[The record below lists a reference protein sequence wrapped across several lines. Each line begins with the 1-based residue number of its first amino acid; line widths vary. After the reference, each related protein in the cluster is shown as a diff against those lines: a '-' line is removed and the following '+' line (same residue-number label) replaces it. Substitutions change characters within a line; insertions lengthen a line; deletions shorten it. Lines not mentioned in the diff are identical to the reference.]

1 MAFKRCDRRLRQLR
15 VMDNRE
21 SFLQN
26 NCVTRQRFGQ
36 TLAGVMFTLGFILVF
51 AVLPGLA
58 QSASTGQLRGTVRD
72 PQGAVVTGATV
83 TLTEQATGSK
93 REATTS
99 GNGDYVFTLLPPG
112 KYRLEVRSSGFKTS
126 VTENITVN
134 ITGVTT
140 SDVSLE
146 IGEAA
151 SEVINVSG
159 EAPLIQADSAAHGR
173 VVDERNI
180 RQLPLPTRNFQQL
193 LALSAGAAS
202 NIFNTSEVGRGDT
215 AINVNGQ
222 RTTSNSI
229 LINGIDVNSIGTGSF
244 ANLAVPAT
252 DTLQEFIVQT
262 SQYDASAGR
271 NVGGVVAAIT
281 KSGTNEFHGNAYFFL
296 RDQAL
301 NANNFFL
308 KRGGI
313 PRQANNRKQYGGT
326 IGGPIVK
333 NRLFFFGSYQGTRET
348 NGTSTNNSIAPFN
361 PAPDLT
367 DDRSLAAIRAVALSR
382 APGFAAFINS
392 AAFATSP
399 QVRLL
404 QARYP
409 NGEFLIPSGNGRT
422 TGVRVAESTF
432 REEQFNT
439 NGDWQ
444 INDNNRVS
452 GKFFFANNTVQQGL
466 FRQFGGG
473 NALQLPGYPVD
484 AITNNRVT
492 TASWTSII
500 TPTLINE
507 FRFGYNRLITEG
519 KPTEPFR
526 AADFGINSP
535 SSARFPG
542 LPGFVF
548 ANMFSVG
555 PATTSDSFNTTE
567 GWTFNNTL
575 SLTAGAH
582 SMKFGGEVR
591 PYRQRVFFNVGARG
605 LLQFTG
611 GFANAAGLGAFAA
624 LGIPPGSVNRA
635 PQFLPTLPFTEFL
648 ITGVNPGL
656 SSVAGG
662 LTSPFLSVISPGGA
676 KRDFRANDF
685 TLFFQD
691 DWKVNSRL
699 TLNLGLRYDYFGP
712 FYEVD
717 GLMATFDE
725 AVARSAVGV
734 GANGV
739 SNLAGTFAGFFVPSN
754 NRVGLPGIT
763 RDSRRGFTESDW
775 NNFAPRIGLAF
786 KPLSTDR
793 FVVRAGYGFYYDRF
807 NARTVIN
814 SSFSFPVFPLV
825 PFFPAVA
832 GGGFANPFAPI
843 PSAQG
848 PIDTGNPSFFPGT
861 SCTGAP
867 GANRGLPF
875 CLGGRQVAVQGI
887 YPGRNLRTPYVQQ
900 YSLGFQWE
908 FIKDTQL
915 EVSYVGSQTRK
926 LQRFKNVNQPFAPNG
941 TVSPFGTI
949 LSQIT
954 QPGLNSFSV
963 TVQETSAVASY
974 NSLQATVTRRLS
986 KGLQALVSYTW
997 AHAID
1002 EYSGQLSSLGTS
1014 DVSPD
1019 FGDQAT
1025 FRGNRATAD
1034 FDRRQR
1040 LVVSFVY
1047 DLPKLYDGDNFA
1059 LKALANNWQLS
1070 GVSIVQTGLPFTI
1083 ASSTGLSDGARA
1095 SYAPAGQGNGSLS
1108 GDVRRRL
1115 DRYFDASRFVPSTG
1129 VGNFG
1134 TVGRNTLRGPAQ
1146 CNTDFSVVKFLVF
1159 RERYRAEFRTEF
1171 FNIFNQ
1177 TNFANPG
1184 NVVGTPN
1191 FGRILEATTGPR
1203 IVQFA
1208 FKFAF

>member
-1 MAFKRCDRRLRQLR
+1 MPFVFDSCFNWQPISRKPGFFGPGAAWQ
-15 VMDNRE
+15 
-21 SFLQN
+21 
-26 NCVTRQRFGQ
+26 QRGILIL
-36 TLAGVMFTLGFILVF
+36 LALCWALSV
-51 AVLPGLA
+51 AVIEGLA

-72 PQGAVVTGATV
+72 PQGAVVGGAAV
-83 TLTEQATGSK
+83 TLIEQATGSK
-93 REATTS
+93 REATTGS
-99 GNGDYVFTLLPPG
+99 NGDYTFTLLPPG
-112 KYRLEVRSSGFKTS
+112 KYRLEVRASGFKTS
-126 VTENITVN
+126 ITENITIN

-140 SDVSLE
+140 NDTVLE

-193 LALSAGAAS
+193 LALSAGATS
-202 NIFNTSEVGRGDT
+202 NIFNTAEVGRGDT

-252 DTLQEFIVQT
+252 DALQEFIVQT

-271 NVGGVVAAIT
+271 NTGGIVAAVT

-333 NRLFFFGSYQGTRET
+333 NRLFFFGSYQGTREV

-367 DDRSLAAIRAVALSR
+367 DDRSLTAIRAIALNR
-382 APGFAAFINS
+382 APGFAPFINS
-392 AAFATSP
+392 AAFASSP
-399 QVRLL
+399 QVRML

-409 NGEFLIPSGNGRT
+409 NGQFLIPSGNGRT
-422 TGVRVAESTF
+422 TGVQVAESTF

-444 INDNNRVS
+444 INDNHRVT
-452 GKFFFANNTVQQGL
+452 GKFFFANNTVKQGL

-492 TASWTSII
+492 TASWSGILR
-500 TPTLINE
+500 PTMINE

-519 KPTEPFR
+519 RPTEPFR

-535 SSARFPG
+535 SAARFPG
-542 LPGFVF
+542 LPGFTF
-548 ANMFSVG
+548 SNMFSIG
-555 PATTSDSFNTTE
+555 PATTSESSNITE
-567 GWTFNNTL
+567 GWTFLDTL
-575 SLTAGAH
+575 SWTIGEH
-582 SMKFGGEVR
+582 SLKFGGEVR

-624 LGIPPGSVNRA
+624 IGIPAGSVNRA

-656 SSVAGG
+656 SSLANG

-685 TLFFQD
+685 TFFAQD
-691 DWKVNSRL
+691 DWKLSNRL
-699 TLNLGLRYDYFGP
+699 TLNLGVRYDYFGP
-712 FYEVD
+712 FYEKD
-717 GLMATFDE
+717 GLMGTFDE
-725 AVARSAVGV
+725 AVARSVVGV
-734 GANGV
+734 GPNGV
-739 SNLAGTFAGFFVPSN
+739 SNLTGTFAGFFLPSN
-754 NRVGLPGIT
+754 SRTGLPGIA
-763 RDSRRGFTESDW
+763 RDTRRGLTDPDR
-775 NNFAPRIGLAF
+775 NNFAPRLGLAF
-786 KPLSTDR
+786 KPLPTDR
-793 FVVRAGYGFYYDRF
+793 FVVRAGYGLYYDRF

-814 SSFSFPVFPLV
+814 ASFSFPVFPLV

-832 GGGFANPFAPI
+832 GGGLSNPFAPI
-843 PSAQG
+843 PPTQG

-867 GANRGLPF
+867 GPNRGLPF
-875 CLGGRQVAVQGI
+875 CVGGRQVAVQGI
-887 YPGRNLRTPYVQQ
+887 FPGRNLRTPYVQQ

-926 LQRFKNVNQPFAPNG
+926 LQRFKAVNQPFAPGGN
-941 TVSPFGTI
+941 VSPFGTL
-949 LSQIT
+949 LSQVM
-954 QPGLNSFSV
+954 QPALVSFAVS
-963 TVQETSAVASY
+963 VQESSAVASY
-974 NSLQATVTRRLS
+974 NSLQASVTRRLAN
-986 KGLQALVSYTW
+986 GLQGLVSYTW
-997 AHAID
+997 SHTID
-1002 EYSGQLSSLGTS
+1002 EYSGQLTSLGTS
-1014 DVSPD
+1014 DVSTD
-1019 FGDQAT
+1019 FGDQVT

-1040 LVVSFVY
+1040 LVASFVY
-1047 DLPKLYDGDNFA
+1047 DLPKWYTGDNRA
-1059 LKALANNWQLS
+1059 LKVLVNDWQVS
-1070 GVSIVQTGLPFTI
+1070 GVTIIQTGLPFTI

-1095 SYAPAGQGNGSLS
+1095 SYAPTGQGNGALS

-1115 DRYFDASRFVPSTG
+1115 DRYFDTSRFISSTG
-1129 VGNFG
+1129 IGNFG

-1146 CNTDFSVVKFLVF
+1146 VNTDFSVVKFLVF

-1171 FNIFNQ
+1171 FNLFNQ

-1191 FGRILEATTGPR
+1191 FGRILETTTGPR
-1203 IVQFA
+1203 IIQFA

>member
-1 MAFKRCDRRLRQLR
+1 MIAFIMLICGAA
-15 VMDNRE
+15 
-21 SFLQN
+21 
-26 NCVTRQRFGQ
+26 TGW
-36 TLAGVMFTLGFILVF
+36 
-51 AVLPGLA
+51 A
-58 QSASTGQLRGTVRD
+58 QSASTGQLRGVIRD
-72 PQGAVVTGATV
+72 PQGAVVSGASV

-93 REATTS
+93 REATTGGS
-99 GNGDYVFTLLPPG
+99 GDFTFTLLPPG
-112 KYRLEVRSSGFKTS
+112 KYRLEARATGFKTS
-126 VTENITVN
+126 VTENITVS

-140 SDVSLE
+140 NDVALE

-151 SEVINVSG
+151 SEVVNVSG

-173 VVDERNI
+173 VVDERGI

-271 NVGGVVAAIT
+271 NVGGIVAAIT
-281 KSGTNEFHGNAYFFL
+281 KSGTNELHGNAYFFL

-308 KRGGI
+308 KRAGI

-333 NRLFFFGSYQGTRET
+333 NRAFFFGSYQGTRET
-348 NGTSTNNSIAPFN
+348 SGTSTNNSIAPFN

-367 DDRSLAAIRAVALSR
+367 DDRSLASIRAIALSR
-382 APGFAAFINS
+382 APGFASFINS
-392 AAFATSP
+392 AAFAASP
-399 QVRLL
+399 QARLL

-409 NGEFLIPSGNGRT
+409 DGQFVIPSGNGRT

-432 REEQFNT
+432 REEQFNA

-492 TASWTSII
+492 AASWTSILR
-500 TPTLINE
+500 PTLINE

-519 KPTEPFR
+519 KPTEPLR
-526 AADFGINSP
+526 AADFGISSP
-535 SSARFPG
+535 SAARFPG
-542 LPGFVF
+542 LPGFTF
-548 ANMFSVG
+548 SNMFSFG

-567 GWTFNNTL
+567 GFTFNDTL

-582 SMKFGGEVR
+582 SMKFGGELR

-605 LLQFTG
+605 LIQFTG

-656 SSVAGG
+656 SSTAGG

-691 DWKVNSRL
+691 DWKISDRL
-699 TLNLGLRYDYFGP
+699 TVNLGLRYDYFGP
-712 FYEVD
+712 FYEKD

-725 AVARSAVGV
+725 GVARAAVGI

-754 NRVGLPGIT
+754 NRAGLPGIT
-763 RDSRRGFTESDW
+763 RDSRRGFTEPDW
-775 NNFAPRIGLAF
+775 NNFAPRIGMAF
-786 KPLSTDR
+786 KPLPTDR
-793 FVVRAGYGFYYDRF
+793 FVVRAGYGLYYDRF

-814 SSFSFPVFPLV
+814 SSFSFPVFPLI

-843 PSAQG
+843 PATQG
-848 PIDTGNPSFFPGT
+848 PIDTGNASFFPGT
-861 SCTGAP
+861 SCAGAAGP
-867 GANRGLPF
+867 NRGLPF

-900 YSLGFQWE
+900 YSFGFQWE

-963 TVQETSAVASY
+963 TVQESSAVASY

-986 KGLQALVSYTW
+986 KGLQALASYTW
-997 AHAID
+997 SHAID
-1002 EYSGQLSSLGTS
+1002 EYSGQLTSLGTS

-1019 FGDQAT
+1019 FGNQAT
-1025 FRGNRATAD
+1025 FQGNRATAD

-1047 DLPKLYDGDNFA
+1047 DLPKFYDGDRFA
-1059 LKALANNWQLS
+1059 LKALANNWQVS
-1070 GVSIVQTGLPFTI
+1070 GVSIFQTGLPFTI

-1095 SYAPAGQGNGSLS
+1095 SYAAAGQGNGSLS

-1115 DRYFDASRFVPSTG
+1115 DRYFDTSRFVASTG

-1146 CNTDFSVVKFLVF
+1146 ANTDFSIIKLLIFQ
-1159 RERYRAEFRTEF
+1159 ERYRAEFRTEF

>member
-1 MAFKRCDRRLRQLR
+1 MTQSVRRRMVVALW
-15 VMDNRE
+15 
-21 SFLQN
+21 
-26 NCVTRQRFGQ
+26 
-36 TLAGVMFTLGFILVF
+36 LALCFALGFG
-51 AVLPGLA
+51 AAPCAA

-72 PQGAVVTGATV
+72 PQGAVVSGAAV
-83 TLTEQATGSK
+83 TLIEQATGSK
-93 REATTS
+93 REATTG

-112 KYRLEVRSSGFKTS
+112 KYRLEVRASGFKTS
-126 VTENITVN
+126 VTENITIN

-151 SEVINVSG
+151 SEVVNVSG

-202 NIFNTSEVGRGDT
+202 NVFNTAEVGRGDT

-271 NVGGVVAAIT
+271 NVGGIVAAVT

-326 IGGPIVK
+326 LGGPIVK

-367 DDRSLAAIRAVALSR
+367 DDRSLAAIRAIALNR
-382 APGFAAFINS
+382 APGFAPFINS

-409 NGEFLIPSGNGRT
+409 NGQFLIPSGNGRT
-422 TGVRVAESTF
+422 TGVQVAESTF

-444 INDNNRVS
+444 INDNHRVS
-452 GKFFFANNTVQQGL
+452 GKFFFANNKVKQGL

-473 NALQLPGYPVD
+473 NPLQLPGYPVD

-492 TASWTSII
+492 TASWTGILR
-500 TPTLINE
+500 PTLINE
-507 FRFGYNRLITEG
+507 FRFGYNRIITEG
-519 KPTEPFR
+519 RPTEPFR

-535 SSARFPG
+535 SAARFPG
-542 LPGFVF
+542 LPGFTF
-548 ANMFSVG
+548 ANMFSIG
-555 PATTSDSFNTTE
+555 PATTSESSNITE
-567 GWTFNNTL
+567 GFTFNNTV
-575 SLTAGAH
+575 SWTVGSH
-582 SMKFGGEVR
+582 SMKFGGEAR

-605 LLQFTG
+605 LIQYTG
-611 GFANAAGLGAFAA
+611 AFANAAGLGAFAA

-648 ITGVNPGL
+648 ITGVSPGL
-656 SSVAGG
+656 SSVTGG

-691 DWKVNSRL
+691 DWKVNDRL
-699 TLNLGLRYDYFGP
+699 TLNLGVRYDYFGP
-712 FYEVD
+712 FYEKD

-734 GANGV
+734 GPNGV
-739 SNLAGTFAGFFVPSN
+739 SNLTGTFAGFFVPSN
-754 NRVGLPGIT
+754 NRVGLPGIA
-763 RDSRRGFTESDW
+763 RDPRRGLTDPDW
-775 NNFAPRIGLAF
+775 NNFAPRIGLAW
-786 KPLSTDR
+786 KPLPTDR
-793 FVVRAGYGFYYDRF
+793 FVLRAGYGLYYDRF

-832 GGGFANPFAPI
+832 GGGLSNPFAPI
-843 PSAQG
+843 PPVQG
-848 PIDTGNPSFFPGT
+848 PIDTGNASFFPGT

-867 GANRGLPF
+867 GPNRGLPY
-875 CLGGRQVAVQGI
+875 CVGGRQVAVQGI
-887 YPGRNLRTPYVQQ
+887 FPGRNLRTPYVQQ

-915 EVSYVGSQTRK
+915 EISYVGSQTRK
-926 LQRFKNVNQPFAPNG
+926 LQRFKAVNQPFEPGG
-941 TVSPFGTI
+941 TVSPFGTL
-949 LSQIT
+949 LSQVM
-954 QPGLNSFSV
+954 QPSLVSFAIS
-963 TVQETSAVASY
+963 VQESSAVASY
-974 NSLQATVTRRLS
+974 NSLQATLTRRLA
-986 KGLQALVSYTW
+986 KGLQGLVSYTW
-997 AHAID
+997 SHAID
-1002 EYSGQLSSLGTS
+1002 EYSGQLTSLGTS
-1014 DVSPD
+1014 DVSTD

-1040 LVVSFVY
+1040 LAVSFVY
-1047 DLPKLYDGDNFA
+1047 DLPKFYSGDNFA
-1059 LKALANNWQLS
+1059 LKALLNDWQLS
-1070 GVSIVQTGLPFTI
+1070 GVSIIQTGLPFTI
-1083 ASSTGLSDGARA
+1083 ASSTVLSDGARA
-1095 SYAPAGQGNGSLS
+1095 SYAPGGQGNGRLS

-1115 DRYFDASRFVPSTG
+1115 DRYFDTSRFIPSRG

-1146 CNTDFSVVKFLVF
+1146 ANTDLSIVKFLVF
-1159 RERYRAEFRTEF
+1159 QERYRAEFRTEF

-1191 FGRILEATTGPR
+1191 FGRILETTTGPR
-1203 IVQFA
+1203 IIQFA

>member
-1 MAFKRCDRRLRQLR
+1 MIACGILA
-15 VMDNRE
+15 
-21 SFLQN
+21 
-26 NCVTRQRFGQ
+26 CVAV
-36 TLAGVMFTLGFILVF
+36 AGGAATGW
-51 AVLPGLA
+51 A
-58 QSASTGQLRGTVRD
+58 QSASTGQLRGVIRD
-72 PQGAVVTGATV
+72 PQGAVVGGASV
-83 TLTEQATGSK
+83 TLVEQATGSK
-93 REATTS
+93 REATAGS
-99 GNGDYVFTLLPPG
+99 GGDFAFTLLTPG
-112 KYRLEVRSSGFKTS
+112 KYRLEARAAGFKTS
-126 VTENITVN
+126 VTENITVT

-140 SDVSLE
+140 SDVALE
-146 IGEAA
+146 IGEAD

-271 NVGGVVAAIT
+271 NVGGIVAAIT

-308 KRGGI
+308 KRAGI
-313 PRQANNRKQYGGT
+313 PRQANNRKQYGAT

-361 PAPDLT
+361 PPPDLG
-367 DDRSLAAIRAVALSR
+367 DDRSLASIRAIALSR
-382 APGFAAFINS
+382 APGFAPFINS
-392 AAFATSP
+392 ATFAASP

-409 NGEFLIPSGNGRT
+409 SGQFVIPSGSGRT
-422 TGVRVAESTF
+422 TGVQVAESTF
-432 REEQFNT
+432 REEQFNA

-452 GKFFFANNTVQQGL
+452 GKFFFANNTVRQGL

-484 AITNNRVT
+484 AITNNRVA
-492 TASWTSII
+492 TASWTSILRS
-500 TPTLINE
+500 TLINE
-507 FRFGYNRLITEG
+507 FRFGYNRLITQG
-519 KPTEPFR
+519 KPTEPLR
-526 AADFGINSP
+526 ASDFGINSP
-535 SSARFPG
+535 SAALFPG
-542 LPGFVF
+542 LPGFTF
-548 ANMFSVG
+548 SNMFSFG

-567 GWTFNNTL
+567 GFTFSETL
-575 SLTAGAH
+575 SLTVGAH
-582 SMKFGGEVR
+582 SVKFGGELR

-605 LLQFTG
+605 LIQFTG

-624 LGIPPGSVNRA
+624 LGILPGSVSRA

-656 SSVAGG
+656 SSTAGG

-691 DWKVNSRL
+691 DWKISDRL
-699 TLNLGLRYDYFGP
+699 TVNLGLRYDYFGP

-725 AVARSAVGV
+725 GVARATVGT
-734 GANGV
+734 GPNGV

-754 NRVGLPGIT
+754 NRAGLPGIT
-763 RDSRRGFTESDW
+763 RDSRRGFTEPDW

-786 KPLSTDR
+786 KPLPTDR
-793 FVVRAGYGFYYDRF
+793 FVARAGYGLYYDRF

-814 SSFSFPVFPLV
+814 SSFSFPVFPLI

-843 PSAQG
+843 PAAQG

-861 SCTGAP
+861 SCTGAAGP
-867 GANRGLPF
+867 SRGLPF

-887 YPGRNLRTPYVQQ
+887 YPGRNLRSPYVQQ

-941 TVSPFGTI
+941 TLSPFGTL

-963 TVQETSAVASY
+963 TVQESSAVASY

-986 KGLQALVSYTW
+986 KGLQALASYTW

-1002 EYSGQLSSLGTS
+1002 EYSGQLTSLGTS

-1047 DLPKLYDGDNFA
+1047 DLPKLYDGDRFA
-1059 LKALANNWQLS
+1059 LKALVNNWQVS
-1070 GVSIVQTGLPFTI
+1070 GVAIFQTGLPFTVV
-1083 ASSTGLSDGARA
+1083 SSTGLSDGARA
-1095 SYAPAGQGNGSLS
+1095 SYAAGGQGDGRLS
-1108 GDVRRRL
+1108 GDVRQRL
-1115 DRYFDASRFVPSTG
+1115 DRYFDTSRFIPSTG

-1146 CNTDFSVVKFLVF
+1146 SNTDFSIVKFLTF
-1159 RERYRAEFRTEF
+1159 QERYRAEFRAEF

-1208 FKFAF
+1208 FKLAF

>member
-1 MAFKRCDRRLRQLR
+1 M
-15 VMDNRE
+15 
-21 SFLQN
+21 
-26 NCVTRQRFGQ
+26 
-36 TLAGVMFTLGFILVF
+36 
-51 AVLPGLA
+51 
-58 QSASTGQLRGTVRD
+58 
-72 PQGAVVTGATV
+72 
-83 TLTEQATGSK
+83 
-93 REATTS
+93 
-99 GNGDYVFTLLPPG
+99 
-112 KYRLEVRSSGFKTS
+112 
-126 VTENITVN
+126 
-134 ITGVTT
+134 
-140 SDVSLE
+140 
-146 IGEAA
+146 
-151 SEVINVSG
+151 
-159 EAPLIQADSAAHGR
+159 
-173 VVDERNI
+173 
-180 RQLPLPTRNFQQL
+180 
-193 LALSAGAAS
+193 
-202 NIFNTSEVGRGDT
+202 
-215 AINVNGQ
+215 
-222 RTTSNSI
+222 
-229 LINGIDVNSIGTGSF
+229 
-244 ANLAVPAT
+244 
-252 DTLQEFIVQT
+252 
-262 SQYDASAGR
+262 
-271 NVGGVVAAIT
+271 
-281 KSGTNEFHGNAYFFL
+281 
-296 RDQAL
+296 
-301 NANNFFL
+301 
-308 KRGGI
+308 
-313 PRQANNRKQYGGT
+313 
-326 IGGPIVK
+326 
-333 NRLFFFGSYQGTRET
+333 
-348 NGTSTNNSIAPFN
+348 
-361 PAPDLT
+361 
-367 DDRSLAAIRAVALSR
+367 
-382 APGFAAFINS
+382 
-392 AAFATSP
+392 
-399 QVRLL
+399 
-404 QARYP
+404 
-409 NGEFLIPSGNGRT
+409 
-422 TGVRVAESTF
+422 
-432 REEQFNT
+432 
-439 NGDWQ
+439 
-444 INDNNRVS
+444 
-452 GKFFFANNTVQQGL
+452 
-466 FRQFGGG
+466 
-473 NALQLPGYPVD
+473 
-484 AITNNRVT
+484 
-492 TASWTSII
+492 
-500 TPTLINE
+500 
-507 FRFGYNRLITEG
+507 
-519 KPTEPFR
+519 
-526 AADFGINSP
+526 
-535 SSARFPG
+535 
-542 LPGFVF
+542 
-548 ANMFSVG
+548 
-555 PATTSDSFNTTE
+555 
-567 GWTFNNTL
+567 
-575 SLTAGAH
+575 
-582 SMKFGGEVR
+582 
-591 PYRQRVFFNVGARG
+591 
-605 LLQFTG
+605 
-611 GFANAAGLGAFAA
+611 
-624 LGIPPGSVNRA
+624 
-635 PQFLPTLPFTEFL
+635 
-648 ITGVNPGL
+648 
-656 SSVAGG
+656 
-662 LTSPFLSVISPGGA
+662 SVISPGGA

-725 AVARSAVGV
+725 AVARSVVGT

-793 FVVRAGYGFYYDRF
+793 FVVRAGYGLYYDRF

-867 GANRGLPF
+867 GTNRGLPF

-926 LQRFKNVNQPFAPNG
+926 LQRFKNVNQPFAPGG

-954 QPGLNSFSV
+954 QPSLNSFSV
-963 TVQETSAVASY
+963 TVQESSAVASY

-1070 GVSIVQTGLPFTI
+1070 GVSIVQTGLPFTVV
-1083 ASSTGLSDGARA
+1083 SSTGLSDGARA

-1115 DRYFDASRFVPSTG
+1115 DRYFDTSRFVPSTG